1 MFFSV
6 QPTGPKP
13 DQISNIFHRNHPSH
27 DFDKKNFV
35 LNSPLLDRWVESRK
49 NMAPS
54 GYCHVFLC
62 SSTHT
67 PYYTVFLINHT
78 MVYLASS
85 LVFFSLLFSTPF
97 LFGWFTNGSHIIE
110 SSLKHFSAQYTST
123 TLSRTFWSYLL
134 SCLNPTSECVSY
146 FYSPI
151 ESRKTIVSE
160 TFFSG
165 WVVNL

>member
-1 MFFSV
+1 MVWTHLSLIGELNWEQTWHHPAIVMFFLCFS
-6 QPTGPKP
+6 
-13 DQISNIFHRNHPSH
+13 SH
-27 DFDKKNFV
+27 T
-35 LNSPLLDRWVESRK
+35 
-49 NMAPS
+49 
-54 GYCHVFLC
+54 LC
-62 SSTHT
+62 
-67 PYYTVFLINHT
+67 YTVFLRNHT

-151 ESRKTIVSE
+151 DSRKTIVAEILTVLFVGSE
-160 TFFSG
+160 FWQLGFTQCFFMETENSKTLG
-165 WVVNL
+165 YRENRGR